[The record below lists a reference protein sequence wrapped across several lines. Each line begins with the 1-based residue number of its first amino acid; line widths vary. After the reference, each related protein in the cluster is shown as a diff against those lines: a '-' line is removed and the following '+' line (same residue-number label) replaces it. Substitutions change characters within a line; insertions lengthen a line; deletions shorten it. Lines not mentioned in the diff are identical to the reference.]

1 MSKQANLGMDEKT
14 TKRTKTS
21 GVRRGNTLRVL
32 EALRKDGPSS
42 QASLARSVDLSPA
55 TVNNIVKILK
65 DEGAVEMQPLN
76 GRESLVALIASQ
88 GAVVSIQVNVAS
100 MHGVLFNFGLGRRHD
115 AEVIFEEGTDAEG
128 GSPAIALE
136 MIRGLAAKAGVEVT
150 ELAGV
155 AVAMQAPIARPA
167 GTIAS
172 WARLQLPAW
181 QDIVIEDALAAEL
194 GVPVIVENDANLAAL
209 AEWTWGAGRGVNDF
223 LYVACSS
230 RIGGGFVINGSI
242 YRGGDGMAGEIG
254 HMMLEPGG
262 PVCFCGSRGCLTT
275 MASERSILSALEAS
289 GGIQRTL
296 SEVIEAAKQGDP
308 ACQRVLYETGRHLG
322 RALASTAKVMAPSMI
337 VIGGLLGQG
346 GSLVFKSLLSSAE
359 VNSLRAVSPSIRFR
373 AAEVNS
379 DPTLLGGV
387 AAVLE
392 RTGQGASDLS
402 GWMQSPGSFNK

>member
-1 MSKQANLGMDEKT
+1 MSKQGSPGLDQK
-14 TKRTKTS
+14 KSHRPKTS

-42 QASLARSVDLSPA
+42 QAALARSVELSPA
-55 TVNNIVKILK
+55 TVNNIVRLLR
-65 DEGAVEMQPLN
+65 DEGAVELQPLN
-76 GRESLVALIASQ
+76 GRESLVALIPTQ
-88 GAVVSIQVNVAS
+88 GAVVSIQVNVTS
-100 MHGVLFNFGLGRRHD
+100 MHGALFDFAKGSRYD
-115 AEVIFEEGTDAEG
+115 TEVRFEEDTDSEG
-128 GSPAIALE
+128 GSPEIAVD
-136 MIRGLAAKAGVEVT
+136 MVRSLAVTAGVKVS

-155 AVAMQAPIARPA
+155 AVAMQAPIAWPA

-181 QDIVIEDALAAEL
+181 QDIVIEETLAAQL
-194 GVPVIVENDANLAAL
+194 GVPVTVENDANLAAL

-223 LYVACSS
+223 LYVACGS
-230 RIGGGFVINGSI
+230 RIGGGLVINGSI

-254 HMMLEPGG
+254 HMMLEPNG

-275 MASERSILSALEAS
+275 MASERPILSALEAS
-289 GGIQRTL
+289 GGTQRTL
-296 SEVIEAAKQGDP
+296 NEVIEAAKQGDP

-346 GSLVFKSLLSSAE
+346 GSLVFKSLQSSAE
-359 VNSLRAVSPSIRFR
+359 VNSLRAVSPTIRFR
-373 AAEVNS
+373 AAEVNA
-379 DPTLLGGV
+379 DTTLLGGV

-392 RTGQGASDLS
+392 RTGQGASDLA
-402 GWMQSPGSFNK
+402 GWMQAA